1 MFLLCFSAS
10 IATVSDAKNKNVH
23 RLLLVQVVVGL
34 SSRKLLD
41 I

>member
-10 IATVSDAKNKNVH
+10 IATVSDEKARMC